1 MGDQSGR
8 QQLSDALADLLTR
21 SRKTKAQVASEG
33 NLSRT
38 TVSAAF
44 SPDSPPPSDRTLEVL
59 AEALNADPAPLRN
72 LLAIAR
78 NEEAVQPRSVTA
90 DTLRISEPVYRI
102 AREMADSRLREYKF
116 DPLRPENLV
125 HSVVERLRSVEAGSL
140 VKAASWARDSGIYA
154 IYYFGAHE
162 LYAPVS
168 GTSVPLYVGGV
179 QKGSGSVPM
188 NAYLKPP
195 AVSVRLDEHCRTLD
209 QSRNLDPMDFC
220 VRVLFIDDLF
230 IAPAVAELTSEFKPV
245 WNTTL
250 DGFNLRHPGR
260 SRIQHAARPKWHELH
275 AGPDSWAAEMRS
287 KRTPAELENEVRQ
300 HFAAW
305 LR

>member
-8 QQLSDALADLLTR
+8 QQLSDALADLLAR
-21 SRKTKAQVASEG
+21 SQKTKAQVASEG
-33 NLSRT
+33 SLSRT

-44 SPDSPPPSDRTLEVL
+44 SPDGPPPSDRTIEVL
-59 AEALNADPAPLRN
+59 AGTLNADPVPLRN

-78 NEEAVQPRSVTA
+78 NEEAARPRSVVAETRRSR
-90 DTLRISEPVYRI
+90 DQEYRI
-102 AREMADSRLREYKF
+102 RELPDPRLREYSF
-116 DPLRPENLV
+116 DPLRPESLV
-125 HSVVERLRSVEAGSL
+125 HSVVERFRSVEAASL
-140 VKAASWARDSGIYA
+140 VKAASWARNSGIYA
-154 IYYFGAHE
+154 IYYIGANE

-168 GTSVPLYVGGV
+168 GTSIPLYVGGV
-179 QKGSGSVPM
+179 QKGPGSVPM
-188 NAYLKPP
+188 DAYLKPP
-195 AVSVRLDEHCRTLD
+195 AVSVRLEEHCRTLD

-230 IAPAVAELTSEFKPV
+230 IAPAVAELNSEFKPL

-250 DGFNLRHPGR
+250 EGFSIRHPGR
-260 SRIQHAARPKWHELH
+260 TRIQHAPRPKWHELH

-287 KRTPAELENEVRQ
+287 KRTPDELENEVRQ
-300 HFAAW
+300 HFTAW

>member
-8 QQLSDALADLLTR
+8 QQLSDALANLLAR
-21 SRKTKAQVASEG
+21 SRTTKSQVASRG

-44 SPDSPPPSDRTLEVL
+44 SPDGPLPSDRTLEMI
-59 AEALNADPAPLRN
+59 AEALHADPAPLRN

-78 NEEAVQPRSVTA
+78 NEEAEQPRPVEEAKARPLSPAYRLTPPPA
-90 DTLRISEPVYRI
+90 DP
-102 AREMADSRLREYKF
+102 RLREYSF

-125 HSVVERLRSVEAGSL
+125 RSVAERFRTLMVSDLAE
-140 VKAASWARDSGIYA
+140 AASWAHDAGIYA
-154 IYYFGAHE
+154 IYYIGAHS
-162 LYAPVS
+162 LYTPIS
-168 GTSVPLYVGGV
+168 GSVIPLYVGGV
-179 QKGSGSVPM
+179 HEGPRARQG
-188 NAYLKPP
+188 AYLKRPM
-195 AVSVRLDEHCRTLD
+195 VSQRLDEHCRTLA
-209 QSRNLDPMDFC
+209 QSRDLDPTDFV
-220 VRVLFIDDLF
+220 VRTLFIDDLF
-230 IAPAVAELTSEFKPV
+230 ITPAVDLLTAEFKPL

-250 DGFNLRHPGR
+250 DGFSLRNPGR
-260 SRIQHAARPKWHELH
+260 GRTQHGRRPKWHELH

-287 KRTPAELENEVRQ
+287 DRSPRELEDEVRQ